1 MQLCCFL
8 LSALLT
14 LQESEAGARFGGGRA
29 MGQQRSSLPL
39 GARSSAHPIPNSPA
53 PTAGPMNAA
62 SSAQA
67 ASPAT
72 PATPLKSSTPAQTA
86 APVPSTSWGG
96 GWVGRM
102 LMGAAV
108 GVGVMSLAH
117 AFGLG
122 QEDAQGMMSLLLL
135 ILMGTCLYL
144 AWTLWIRWRTRS
156 QVQRFGVGMSGRA
169 GMQPN
174 SGAFGAM
181 YNPKNVGND
190 ASARPWETG
199 NVAHVD
205 SSKGLDLAQK
215 AILKPFEPQQMG
227 SWESGLHEVDE
238 SQQAVPDVEAFKT
251 MAKEQFLNLQDAWD
265 HLDLNRLAS
274 FLSPDMFA
282 LVKAQ
287 FAERTTGPQKTEV
300 MMLQAQWLGIEQVQ
314 GQSIASV
321 ELSGMSREAQEASFT
336 PFREI
341 WSWTRPV
348 AIEQSSWL
356 VCGLEPLQ

>member
-53 PTAGPMNAA
+53 PTAGPMNSA

-72 PATPLKSSTPAQTA
+72 PLKTSTPAQTA

-135 ILMGTCLYL
+135 IL
-144 AWTLWIRWRTRS
+144 I
-156 QVQRFGVGMSGRA
+156 
-169 GMQPN
+169 
-174 SGAFGAM
+174 GAFLNA
-181 YNPKNVGND
+181 VGSIRD
-190 ASARPWETG
+190 CSFFPCWCFG
-199 NVAHVD
+199 W
-205 SSKGLDLAQK
+205 LAL
-215 AILKPFEPQQMG
+215 I
-227 SWESGLHEVDE
+227 
-238 SQQAVPDVEAFKT
+238 
-251 MAKEQFLNLQDAWD
+251 
-265 HLDLNRLAS
+265 
-274 FLSPDMFA
+274 
-282 LVKAQ
+282 
-287 FAERTTGPQKTEV
+287 
-300 MMLQAQWLGIEQVQ
+300 
-314 GQSIASV
+314 
-321 ELSGMSREAQEASFT
+321 
-336 PFREI
+336 
-341 WSWTRPV
+341 
-348 AIEQSSWL
+348 
-356 VCGLEPLQ
+356 